1 METDTPDGVLRH
13 SSLWALSS
21 TEMANQPFVKTVMG
35 SRLRGIRESDKG
47 IHGVAQPPQHRRR
60 AAAHETDKEYVAIRS
75 EARRSCGS
83 GGPCPAFE
91 TTPARR
97 CPHEGAQTSCPSA
110 RVRALPRARS
120 ALSSSSE

>member
-1 METDTPDGVLRH
+1 METETSDGVLGY
-13 SSLWALSS
+13 SGLWALAS

-47 IHGVAQPPQHRRR
+47 IHGIAQPPQHRRR
-60 AAAHETDKEYVAIRS
+60 AAAHETGKEYVAVRS

-91 TTPARR
+91 TTPAHASVLPEILGDPADRGV
-97 CPHEGAQTSCPSA
+97 GARPSLA
-110 RVRALPRARS
+110 A
-120 ALSSSSE
+120 